1 MMSSDKKFFLGMAAM
16 AVLIYGGILLFLWAR
31 AEIIFHDRRC
41 IFVHCVITQEKEDP
55 LKNFSIELY
64 KRSK

>member
-1 MMSSDKKFFLGMAAM
+1 MAAM